1 MENSTMLMSRLIIIT
16 RMLENPAYVDEVIYN
31 NIARLIQT
39 LPITYEDNIIILR
52 LSGVAIKQ
60 GQRSQALDN
69 VRMLAHKIDRD
80 VITRLF
86 IHNRLAK
93 SRYHTPEALGDLN
106 VLPSQV
112 LSDIST
118 SFAIPEVRSK
128 RALNF
133 ADM

>member
-1 MENSTMLMSRLIIIT
+1 MLMSRLIIIT

>member
-1 MENSTMLMSRLIIIT
+1 
-16 RMLENPAYVDEVIYN
+16 MLENPAYNDAAIYN

-39 LPITYEDNIIILR
+39 LPSTYEDNITILR

-60 GQRSQALDN
+60 GQRSQALYH
-69 VRMLAHKIDRD
+69 VRTLAYKIDRD
-80 VITRLF
+80 VIARLF

-118 SFAIPEVRSK
+118 SFAIPEVRGK
-128 RALNF
+128 RKLNF
-133 ADM
+133 HGM